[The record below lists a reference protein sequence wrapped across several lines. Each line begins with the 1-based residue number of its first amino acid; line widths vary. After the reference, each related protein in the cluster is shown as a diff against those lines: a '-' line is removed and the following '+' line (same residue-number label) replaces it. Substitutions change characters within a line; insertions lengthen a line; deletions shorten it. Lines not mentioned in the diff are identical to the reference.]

1 MKENLAVMPE
11 LAPSPPS
18 ERGEARRVVRRIAYI
33 LSFFPCYDETFILR
47 EMKGLV
53 ERGVD
58 LRIFSLRRKRHPVL
72 QEDARPFLPATR
84 YAAYVS
90 GEVVGACL
98 RALRRRPLVMVGI
111 TGAIF
116 RGCWRRP
123 LILLRSLAMLPKS
136 VLFAEVAV
144 REGINHVHAHWA
156 TYPATA
162 AWVTSRLT
170 GIPWSFTCHA
180 HDIFLNP
187 SLLSEKLE
195 AADFVLTCTADNKRH
210 LETVNPMARRK
221 VRVSYHG
228 LDLRRFRPSGLRPG
242 EAEVEILAVGSLLA
256 CKGFDILVDACG
268 ILKRRGLSFRVTVAG
283 GGPEEGR
290 LREAIARQGLGNRVR
305 LTGYVTQASLV
316 PLYQAADLFVLPAV
330 LEIHW
335 GIPNVLVEA
344 MACAVPVITTALPS
358 LPELVEDGVQGLVA
372 ANRDATDLAEKM
384 ALLIQDPERRRAMG
398 RAGRE
403 RVESRF
409 DIERTI
415 ETVLQPLREGTLGES

>member
-1 MKENLAVMPE
+1 MSAE
-11 LAPSPPS
+11 LAPPLLSA
-18 ERGEARRVVRRIAYI
+18 RGEGRADVRRIAYV
-33 LSFFPCYDETFILR
+33 LSLFPCYDETFILR
-47 EMKGLV
+47 EMKALV
-53 ERGVD
+53 GRD
-58 LRIFSLRRKRHPVL
+58 IALRIFSLRRKRHPVL

-98 RALRRRPLVMVGI
+98 RALRRRPLALVGI
-111 TGAIF
+111 TGAIL

-123 LILLRSLAMLPKS
+123 LVLLRSLVMLPKS
-136 VLFAEVAV
+136 VLFAEVAA

-156 TYPATA
+156 TYPATT
-162 AWVTSRLT
+162 AWVVSRLT
-170 GIPWSFTCHA
+170 DIPWSFTCHA
-180 HDIFLNP
+180 HDIFLDQ
-187 SLLSEKLE
+187 SLLAEKLE
-195 AADFVLTCTADNKRH
+195 AAAFVLTCTADNKRF
-210 LETVNPMARRK
+210 LETVNPAARTK

-228 LDLRRFRPSGLRPG
+228 LDLRLFRPSGSRPKG
-242 EAEVEILAVGSLLA
+242 AEVEVLAVGSLLA
-256 CKGFDILVDACG
+256 CKGFDVLIDACG

-290 LREAIARQGLGNRVR
+290 LREAIAQEGLEDCVR

-316 PLYQAADLFVLPAV
+316 PLYQRADLFVLPAV

-344 MACAVPVITTALPS
+344 LACAVPVITTALPS

-415 ETVLQPLREGTLGES
+415 ETVLQPLREGSLGES

>member
-1 MKENLAVMPE
+1 MSAE
-11 LAPSPPS
+11 LALHLVN
-18 ERGEARRVVRRIAYI
+18 EEGEGRPAVRRIAYI

-53 ERGVD
+53 ERGIP
-58 LRIFSLRRKRHPVL
+58 LRIFSLRRKRHPVI
-72 QEDARPFLPATR
+72 QEDARPFVPATR
-84 YAAYVS
+84 YAAYLS
-90 GEVVGACL
+90 GEVLGACF
-98 RALRRRPLVMVGI
+98 RALRRRPLVLVGI
-111 TGAIF
+111 TGAIL

-123 LILLRSLAMLPKS
+123 LILLRSLVMLPKS
-136 VLFAEVAV
+136 VLFAEVAA
-144 REGINHVHAHWA
+144 REGISHVHAHWA
-156 TYPATA
+156 SYPATA

-195 AADFVLTCTADNKRH
+195 AADFVLTCTADNKRY
-210 LETVNPMARRK
+210 LETVNPTARKK

-228 LDLRRFRPSGLRPG
+228 LDLRLFRPSGPRPK

-256 CKGFDILVDACG
+256 CKGFDILIEACG

-283 GGPEEGR
+283 GGPEEAG
-290 LREAIARQGLGNRVR
+290 LREAIARQGLEDRVR

-316 PLYQAADLFVLPAV
+316 PLYQTADLFVLPAV

-344 MACAVPVITTALPS
+344 LACEVPVITTALPS

-372 ANRDATDLAEKM
+372 ANRNPTDLAQKM

-398 RAGRE
+398 RAGRQ